1 MPLTTFQSN
10 ISQLLAPNR
19 SPDSYLAGG
28 AALHLSPNSKRYS
41 NDLDY
46 FHDSEERVA
55 RAFAD
60 DSTALTDAGYRVEM
74 EMNQPGYIRAIVSK
88 GKQRTKIE
96 WAHDSAWRF
105 MPPVKDKLIGY
116 RLDPVDIAI
125 NKVLALAG
133 RDEARDFLDIIY
145 IHQNILPLGPL
156 CWAACGKDPGFSPK
170 SLLELIKR
178 RGRYQPE
185 DFERLHLAEKVDL
198 QALKST
204 WLEALR
210 EAEDFVATQTPA
222 EVGCLYYSLAKNRFV
237 SPRVESDAV
246 PHFGRP
252 GGVIPNFTAKS

>member
-28 AALHLSPNSKRYS
+28 AALHLAPNSKRYS

-55 RAFAD
+55 QAFAD

-125 NKVLALAG
+125 NQVL
-133 RDEARDFLDIIY
+133 
-145 IHQNILPLGPL
+145 
-156 CWAACGKDPGFSPK
+156 
-170 SLLELIKR
+170 
-178 RGRYQPE
+178 
-185 DFERLHLAEKVDL
+185 
-198 QALKST
+198 
-204 WLEALR
+204 
-210 EAEDFVATQTPA
+210 
-222 EVGCLYYSLAKNRFV
+222 SLAWR
-237 SPRVESDAV
+237 D
-246 PHFGRP
+246 
-252 GGVIPNFTAKS
+252 